1 MAMAHFQIP
10 RNLPHAA
17 TLARRI
23 HSRLV
28 TMGVAE
34 NPEATVLMS
43 HMEAIQELLDPY
55 DGGEE
60 PPEAQGLQVAE
71 ETAAVGREA
80 VAEIE
85 RIGAGEDRL
94 GQWIRNLYEC
104 LGMGEEGA
112 ALSLRAGENPDSLM
126 RPR

>member
-1 MAMAHFQIP
+1 MAHFQIP

-23 HSRLV
+23 HARLV
-28 TMGVAE
+28 SVDVAD
-34 NPEATVLMS
+34 NPDAATLMS
-43 HMEAIQELLDPY
+43 LVEEIQEMLDPY

-60 PPEAQGLQVAE
+60 PAEAQGLQVAE
-71 ETAAVGREA
+71 RVAAAGREA

-85 RIGAGEDRL
+85 RMGVGEDRL
-94 GQWIRNLYEC
+94 GQWVRNLYEC

-112 ALSLRAGENPDSLM
+112 ELSLRAGEDPNSLM